1 MEKVNANE
9 LRTVLDCDRV
19 LEYCDSE
26 RQSINERIEQLRA
39 DKCRGRVE
47 KAANKE
53 AMSKAYGARYGVD
66 AYRIEVIQ
74 RKCELL
80 RLPQTDKPKT
90 APMLPHHFSAL
101 AMCGE

>member
-26 RQSINERIEQLRA
+26 RRSINERMEQLEA
-39 DKCRGRVE
+39 VKCRGRAE

-53 AMSKAYGARYGVD
+53 ALKKAYGARYGVD
-66 AYRIEVIQ
+66 AYRVEVIQ
-74 RKCELL
+74 RKCELQ
-80 RLPQTDKPKT
+80 RLPQNSKAKT
-90 APMLPHHFSAL
+90 APMLPHHYSAL